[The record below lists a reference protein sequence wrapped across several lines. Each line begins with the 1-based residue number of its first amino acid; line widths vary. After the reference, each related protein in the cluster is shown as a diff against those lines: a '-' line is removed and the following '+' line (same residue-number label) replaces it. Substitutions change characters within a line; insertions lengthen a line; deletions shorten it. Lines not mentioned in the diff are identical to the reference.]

1 MNKQRIPQSDSVR
14 ELAHFWDTHDVTA
27 FENELE
33 QISEPVF
40 ERKSVLKVHLRA
52 DEAEAVI
59 KLARSKGI

>member
-14 ELAHFWDTHDVTA
+14 EFAHFWDTHDVTD

-33 QISEPVF
+33 QVSEPVF

-52 DEAEAVI
+52 D
-59 KLARSKGI
+59 

>member
-14 ELAHFWDTHDVTA
+14 ELAHFWDTHDVTD

-33 QISEPVF
+33 QVSELVF

-52 DEAEAVI
+52 DETEAVI
-59 KLARSKGI
+59 KLARSKEI